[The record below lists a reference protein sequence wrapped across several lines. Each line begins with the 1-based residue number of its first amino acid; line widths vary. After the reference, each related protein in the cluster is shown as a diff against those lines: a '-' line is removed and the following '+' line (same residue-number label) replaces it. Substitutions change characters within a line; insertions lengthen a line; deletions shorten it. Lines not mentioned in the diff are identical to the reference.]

1 MDTSSLPQETLAD
14 VLGAR
19 ARRTP
24 SDRLVIDVVGG
35 ALIAAASIWARPL
48 GWFPLL
54 AVAACFA
61 CYGTWALAERRAAS
75 STRARAWR
83 ILARAAGAFG
93 VLAFVLL
100 LFVLLG
106 VALGPMIS

>member
-1 MDTSSLPQETLAD
+1 VETSTLPQETLAE

-35 ALIAAASIWARPL
+35 VLIAAASIWARPL

-75 STRARAWR
+75 AARAGAWR

>member
-1 MDTSSLPQETLAD
+1 METSTLPQETLAE

-35 ALIAAASIWARPL
+35 VLIAAASIWARPL

-75 STRARAWR
+75 AVRAGAWR